1 MAERRRQE
9 LEEKRA
15 KLAEMKRAR
24 EQRQAM
30 LKSAESAT
38 SQGGAVDVSCRWV
51 TRAE

>member
-24 EQRQAM
+24 EQRQTM

-38 SQGGAVDVSCRWV
+38 SQGGAADVSCR
-51 TRAE
+51 